1 MVRSVQEYVQ
11 NESRL
16 AFTNRLVKALSA
28 AGIRLTDISTPRT
41 EYVCDC
47 LDWAARQAP
56 RLQSMLVNAAA
67 LDKRLI
73 DLTDDERRR
82 TFESAAKDLAMN
94 VIEDVAKAVTPHPV
108 DGKTG
113 IVTDFVTAV
122 YVPCEKPWDLAA
134 VYQEEPC
141 LMAKLQDAER
151 ERTRMSQQ
159 ARRQYFVKLKHDT
172 EALIGPGAENP
183 KLRNKNLRDLYLN
196 TVGDI
201 LGVAYYEE
209 GANPFSKNR
218 RTAPQKD

>member
-1 MVRSVQEYVQ
+1 MVHSVQEYVQ
-11 NESRL
+11 NRSRL

-28 AGIRLTDISTPRT
+28 AGIKLTDISTPKT

-47 LDWAARQAP
+47 LDWAARQTP
-56 RLQSMLVNAAA
+56 RLQSMLVSAAA
-67 LDKRLI
+67 VDRRLI
-73 DLTDDERRR
+73 DLTDEERRG
-82 TFESAAKDLAMN
+82 TFETAAKDLARN

-113 IVTDFVTAV
+113 IVTDFITAV
-122 YVPCEKPWDLAA
+122 YAPCEKPWDLAA

-151 ERTRMSQQ
+151 ERTRMGQQ
-159 ARRQYFVKLKHDT
+159 ARRQYFVKLKHNT

-183 KLRNKNLRDLYLN
+183 KLRDKNLRDLYLN

-201 LGVAYYEE
+201 LGVAYYED
-209 GANPFSKNR
+209 GANPFR
-218 RTAPQKD
+218 RNGRAARQGD